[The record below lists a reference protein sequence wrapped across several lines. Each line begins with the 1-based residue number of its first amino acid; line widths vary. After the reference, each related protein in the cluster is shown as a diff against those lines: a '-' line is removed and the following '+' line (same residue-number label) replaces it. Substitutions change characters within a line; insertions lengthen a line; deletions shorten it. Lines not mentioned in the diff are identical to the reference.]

1 MSNTLSNKGTLS
13 RHPHI
18 KATPTVLSDIM
29 LNHISTYS
37 RLFNIDGPS
46 ICHLLFRLNSKCL
59 PPLLCSGGGHLPQG
73 SNLSINTSQ
82 NINIKSEPNSPPRER
97 VTPSG
102 FPPQQPQQGSSRQ
115 EVLGRSPVDSLSS
128 SCSSYDGSDRE
139 DHRPDFHSPLG
150 LGRTPASSE
159 DRESPSVKRLRM
171 DTWVT

>member
-1 MSNTLSNKGTLS
+1 MSHWITRLHIPGVFTVIFLHFFILFFLFFILNTWCPAYL
-13 RHPHI
+13 
-18 KATPTVLSDIM
+18 
-29 LNHISTYS
+29 
-37 RLFNIDGPS
+37 
-46 ICHLLFRLNSKCL
+46 C
-59 PPLLCSGGGHLPQG
+59 CSGGGHLPQG
-73 SNLSINTSQ
+73 SNLSISTSQ
-82 NINIKSEPNSPPRER
+82 NINIKSEPISPPRER

-115 EVLGRSPVDSLSS
+115 EVLGRSPADSLSS

-150 LGRTPASSE
+150 LGRPPAGAE